1 MVPATIPKRPPPNK
15 PDCGGLPI
23 RIALYL
29 LVGPGYGAA
38 MNPFSVLFLLLLL
51 VPLVEIYFLI
61 EVGKVIGAIPTIA
74 LVVFTALLGA
84 MLLRFQ
90 GWTTLQ
96 RTRMSM
102 ARGQVPALEMMEGV
116 LLVFAGILLLT
127 PGFFTDAA
135 GFLLLVPP
143 LRRALIRWFLS
154 RSDLR
159 PPGPPGGG
167 EPGRRGPYT
176 IEGEYHRDDD

>member
-1 MVPATIPKRPPPNK
+1 
-15 PDCGGLPI
+15 
-23 RIALYL
+23 
-29 LVGPGYGAA
+29 
-38 MNPFSVLFLLLLL
+38 MNPFAVLFLLLLL

-61 EVGKVIGAIPTIA
+61 QVGSVIGAIPTIA

-84 MLLRFQ
+84 MLLRVQ

-96 RTRMSM
+96 RTRLAM
-102 ARGQVPALEMMEGV
+102 AQGQVPALEMMEGV
-116 LLVFAGILLLT
+116 LLVLAGILLLT
-127 PGFFTDAA
+127 PGFFTDGM

-159 PPGPPGGG
+159 FQPPPGAPPGPQ
-167 EPGRRGPYT
+167 RHRDPYT
-176 IEGEYHRDDD
+176 IEGEYRRDDE